1 LQETGL
7 RRRLTKIVA
16 ISLLTLLA
24 VVGIV
29 LGAFL
34 WRLSVGPVSIGFLT
48 DRIRTEINKSLN
60 GLEVRLSDAVI
71 ERDRKT
77 GMPHVRLRDV
87 ELLDAT
93 GTAIARAPRAAIGL
107 DGSALLGA
115 KIVPRR
121 LELIGP
127 RILVKRSATGGF
139 ELGFGSSDG
148 QTEATQKSAGLE
160 NQGKS
165 DQMAGPAEIV
175 PETSAAAI
183 VDLLSRELTGAGG
196 TNSALAT
203 LESVHITDADI
214 QLYDE
219 VNLVNWHAPKANLV
233 FQRMPYGFAL
243 LSEVTIAGNEGEPW
257 RAEISTSYQA
267 KTNIYTISARIF
279 DLVPAN
285 VADQIFALSKFAQ
298 VQLPLSGHAE
308 FELHADGT
316 IINGTAELSAAA
328 GRVGLPGYISEPILI
343 DEGSVRLDYD
353 PNTHGVVISN
363 SSVLVGG
370 SRADLTGRIDPSR
383 TPEGKLQALK
393 IALKARNVSID
404 PDGTLKQVIP
414 IDRIDFEGVASVG
427 EAKLDV
433 NDLIIVAGTAGVRLR
448 GTFTGGERSVGISLA
463 GRAQEVPSEV
473 LKRLWPPMI
482 TPKTRKWVEDNVET
496 GRVETAEFTINL
508 APNELADSVAQ
519 GRMRNEAINLQFGLA
534 NVTTRY
540 FKDLPQIRGGS
551 GTGVAQGDRFDL
563 KLDSAY
569 IEWGDQSKLTLESA
583 SMAAT
588 ELLAPIT
595 TTQYLV
601 QATGRGSAVLDF
613 MNLPALDLLSRAN
626 IEKGR
631 LDGNATVDLE
641 LTVRIPK
648 DDSEEQVSVAAKATL
663 ADAIFRGAFDDL
675 DLEKGNITFD
685 VAGNTLKAAGP
696 ARIGGIPVEIQVLRS
711 LSRDGGGSAI
721 VQASLT
727 EEQRDKIAPGVNNFV
742 QGPVSVK
749 LTLPDLSGEV
759 SRLAF
764 EADLSKAALKLD
776 AIGWARGPKAKTK
789 ASFVYEKNE
798 KGGAIRDL
806 ELSAPDIN
814 INGELDLNRKGGV
827 SKARFPVVVLSDEN
841 RFGVSVTQDDDG
853 LAISLTGRSFD
864 ARPLLKSIFG
874 GKGGGEDAKQSY
886 RIDIDLNRVYAQRGE
901 VLTDVTGRIASRNG
915 VVQQANLQGTFIS
928 GNPVV
933 FKITPAGDVREL
945 RVAGRDAG
953 AALRAANLYSKIAG
967 GALDFEAKM
976 NNGPGGA
983 LRSGRLIIRDFEVR
997 DEAALAEL
1005 DRKGKPKKSAG
1016 PRKAGVAFSKL
1027 TLPFTADNRFIR
1039 IGDAVVKGPQM
1050 CATADGL
1057 IRRADGAMDI
1067 DGTIIPACALNR
1079 VPGDI
1084 PIIGDILVGDGL
1096 FGLTYAL
1103 GGAISNPKFQVNPVS
1118 AIAPGIFRRFFE
1130 YGSPNDA
1137 GNSAARPKAN

>member
-1 LQETGL
+1 M

-16 ISLLTLLA
+16 ISLLSLLA

-34 WRLSVGPVSIGFLT
+34 WRLSDGPVSISFLNE
-48 DRIRTEINKSLN
+48 RIRTEINKSLD
-60 GLEVRLSDAVI
+60 GLQVHLSDAVI

-87 ELLDAT
+87 EVLDST
-93 GTAIARAPRAAIGL
+93 GAVIARAPRAAIGL
-107 DGSALLGA
+107 DTSALLSA
-115 KIVPRR
+115 SVVPRR

-127 RILVKRSATGGF
+127 RILLKRSATGGF
-139 ELGFGSSDG
+139 QLGFGDTPAHAS
-148 QTEATQKSAGLE
+148 GLPE
-160 NQGKS
+160 VESPETISGKS
-165 DQMAGPAEIV
+165 DQMQRTEDIV
-175 PETSAAAI
+175 PETSASTLI
-183 VDLLSRELTGAGG
+183 DLLAQELSGTGKQS
-196 TNSALAT
+196 SALAS
-203 LESVHITDADI
+203 LESVQITDADI

-219 VNLVNWHAPKANLV
+219 VNLVNWHSPKANLA
-233 FQRMPYGFAL
+233 FQRMPNGFAL
-243 LSEVTIAGNEGEPW
+243 LSEVMIASGEGDPW
-257 RAEISTSYQA
+257 RAEISTTYQA
-267 KTNIYTISARIF
+267 KSKIYKVSARIF

-308 FELHADGT
+308 VELQSDGT
-316 IINGTAELSAAA
+316 IINASAELSAAA

-343 DEGSVRLDYD
+343 DEGSVRLDFD
-353 PNTHGVVISN
+353 PANGGIIINN

-370 SRADLTGRIDPSR
+370 SRADLTGRIDPNRSL
-383 TPEGKLQALK
+383 EGKLESFK

-414 IDRIDFEGVASVG
+414 IDRIDFDGVASVG
-427 EAKLDV
+427 EARLDV
-433 NDLIIVAGTAGVRLR
+433 NDLIIIAGPAGVRLR
-448 GTFTGGERSVGISLA
+448 GSFTGGERSVGMRIS

-482 TPKTRKWVEDNVET
+482 TPKTRKWVTDNVET
-496 GRVETAEFTINL
+496 GRVSEAEFTVDL
-508 APNELADSVAQ
+508 APNELADAVVG
-519 GRMRNEAINLQFGLA
+519 GRMRNEAINLKFAL
-534 NVTTRY
+534 NDVTTSY
-540 FKDLPQIRGGS
+540 FKDLPQIKAAAGS
-551 GTGVAQGDRFDL
+551 GWAQGDRFDL
-563 KLDSAY
+563 KLDGAA
-569 IEWGDQSKLTLESA
+569 INWGDGKKLELAEA
-583 SMAAT
+583 KMVAVD
-588 ELLAPIT
+588 LLAPLT

-601 QATGRGSAVLDF
+601 QATGRASTVLDYMDF
-613 MNLPALDLLSRAN
+613 PALNLLARTKL
-626 IEKGR
+626 EKDR
-631 LDGNATVDLE
+631 LDGNATVDLA
-641 LTVRIPK
+641 LTVKIPK
-648 DDSEEQVSVAAKATL
+648 SVKKEEVTVAATAKLT
-663 ADAIFRGAFDDL
+663 DASFKDAFNDL
-675 DLEKGNITFD
+675 DLEKGTITIE
-685 VAGNTLKAAGP
+685 VAGDTLTAGGT
-696 ARIGGIPVEIQVLRS
+696 ARLAGLPVELQVTRQLK
-711 LSRDGGGSAI
+711 GEGEASA
-721 VQASLT
+721 VLEATLT
-727 EEQRDKIAPGVNNFV
+727 DEQRAKYAGAVNDFI
-742 QGPVSVK
+742 QGPVSVRVN
-749 LTLPDLSGEV
+749 LPDITGKVTRLSV
-759 SRLAF
+759 D
-764 EADLSKAALKLD
+764 ADLSKATLKLD
-776 AIGWARGPKAKTK
+776 AIGWSRGPKAKTT
-789 ASFVYEKNE
+789 ASFVYEKND
-798 KGGAIRDL
+798 KGGGIRDF
-806 ELSAPDIN
+806 ELKAPDIT
-814 INGELDLNRKGGV
+814 INGELDLNRKGAV
-827 SKARFPVVVLSDEN
+827 SEARFPVVVLSDEN
-841 RFGVSVTQDDDG
+841 RFGVTLDQTDEG
-853 LAISLTGRSFD
+853 MAISLSGRSFD
-864 ARPLLKSIFG
+864 ARPLLRSIFG
-874 GKGGGEDAKQSY
+874 GKGGSGGGDEPKQSY
-886 RIDIDLNRVYAQRGE
+886 TIKIDLNRVYAQRGE
-901 VLTDVTGRIASRNG
+901 VLTDVTGQISARKG
-915 VVQQANLQGTFIS
+915 VVQQANVQGTFIS

-933 FKITPAGDVREL
+933 FKITPEGDTREL

-976 NNGPGGA
+976 NNGPGGS

-1005 DRKGKPKKSAG
+1005 DRKGKPKKTTG

-1137 GNSAARPKAN
+1137 GSTASRPKAN